1 MRGVKPTLLKNSQ
14 SLSDAQTHY
23 QNGHYQAAL
32 DVLSGLIA
40 THTGPDAAHLLGNVL
55 LKMGAVDSAVEAFE
69 FAAARMEE
77 PDRSQSLAHAAFI
90 AVTMVDRLPEG
101 ETLNRFLTT
110 IAASDVLLHLKRAA
124 EILVSDTRNP
134 LTLTVLRKLR
144 RLEPG
149 NDNTR
154 LTLLRLAR
162 EHCAYDILREEEPAL
177 LRELSEGKTDCLAF
191 EPPHS
196 NIMWLE
202 DEALNRLASAIGTF
216 PPITPQMQA
225 LRRHQPHA
233 WGEKIRIAYLSC
245 DLWDDHATMRLFR
258 SVLTA
263 HDPAKF
269 DVTLF
274 CYTPEKLLSFDLG
287 GRKDWGKIVSIEAM
301 DDEAASAVIRTHTI
315 DILVDLKGHTRG
327 TRSHLMN
334 RPLAPVH
341 VQWLG
346 FPGTCIEV
354 DCDYAI
360 GDRFVLPP
368 ASSPHYHE
376 KFCRLPECY
385 QPNDPIHR
393 PLPDAANRMALGL
406 PADRVIVAAFNS
418 QRKNTLETMALWA
431 EMLKANPKALLW
443 LMVDGNGARQ
453 SIAAHFKTL
462 GVKQSQFMFAP
473 KQAYAGHLARV
484 QAADFAIDTFPC
496 NGHTTTS
503 DMLWAGLPVITRKGH
518 NFAARVSESLL
529 NAIGLPELVA
539 PDNDGFLALASD
551 LINNSDK
558 RASLKHHLV
567 QQRFR
572 SPLFDSER
580 FCRHLETAFEM
591 MVARAKAG
599 LEPDHFDVP
608 ALPPRLQSFEHIR
621 PQRAS

>member
-1 MRGVKPTLLKNSQ
+1 MLNPSQ
-14 SLSDAQTHY
+14 SLSDAQTFY
-23 QNGHYQAAL
+23 QNGNYQAAL
-32 DVLSGLIA
+32 DVVSGMIA
-40 THTGPDAAHLLGNVL
+40 MHPGPEAAHLLGDVL
-55 LKMGAVDSAVEAFE
+55 LKMGAVESAVEAFE
-69 FAAARMEE
+69 FAATRMTE
-77 PDRSQSLAHAAFI
+77 PDRSQLLDHAAFI
-90 AVTMVDRLPEG
+90 AVTMADRLPEG
-101 ETLNRFLTT
+101 EKLNRLLTT
-110 IAASDVLLHLKRAA
+110 LAASDVVLHLKRAA
-124 EILVSDTRNP
+124 EILIGDTRNP

-144 RLEPG
+144 QLEPG

-154 LTLLRLAR
+154 LTLMRLAR
-162 EHCAYDILREEEPAL
+162 EHCAYDILSEEEPEL
-177 LRELSEGKTDCLAF
+177 IRELSQGKAACLTF

-202 DEALNRLASAIGTF
+202 DEALNRLASSIGPF

-225 LRRHQPHA
+225 LRRRQPHA
-233 WGEKIRIAYLSC
+233 WGEKIRIGYLSC

-274 CYTPEKLLSFDLG
+274 CYTPEKLLGFDLG
-287 GRKDWGKIVSIEAM
+287 GRKQWGNIVSIEAM
-301 DDEAASAVIRTHTI
+301 DDDAASAAIRARNI

-346 FPGTCIEV
+346 FPGTCVEV

-368 ASSPHYHE
+368 SSAPHYHE

-385 QPNDPIHR
+385 QPNDPIYR
-393 PLPDAANRMALGL
+393 PLPDAASRMALGL
-406 PADRVIVAAFNS
+406 PADRVIIAAFNS
-418 QRKNTLETMALWA
+418 QRKNSLETLALWA

-453 SIAAHFKTL
+453 STAAHFKAL

-539 PDNDGFLALASD
+539 KDNDALLALASD
-551 LINNSDK
+551 LINNADR
-558 RASLKHHLV
+558 RASLKRHLV
-567 QQRFR
+567 EQRFR

-591 MVARAKAG
+591 MTERAKAV
-599 LEPDHFDVP
+599 LKPDHFDVP
-608 ALPPRLQSFEHIR
+608 ALPPRLESFEQIR